1 MEESW
6 RETILLKIDPKNQP
20 KNCNHY
26 ADKTCMEFLWKVLL
40 NKGIKWQNNK
50 GRNSSSYYMADNE

>member
-6 RETILLKIDPKNQP
+6 RETILLKFDSKKQP
-20 KNCNHY
+20 KNCNCY

-40 NKGIKWQNNK
+40 NKGLKRQNNK
-50 GRNSSSYYMADNE
+50 GRNSSSYYVADS

>member
-6 RETILLKIDPKNQP
+6 RETILLKFDSKKQP
-20 KNCNHY
+20 KNCNCY

-40 NKGIKWQNNK
+40 NKGLKRQNNK
-50 GRNSSSYYMADNE
+50 GRNSSSY